1 MFNVEVKDQ
10 EFKPVMPSRVVLASH
25 QGVGKTTACC
35 LLPNCLVLDLESGTE
50 GYGGSYFNLIKEMNK
65 YNLTAENPLTLLG
78 ALRMFVASIKE
89 ANKKKGDYVYD
100 FLATDTITQ
109 LQKMAETLATSNF
122 NKSVIGQGMIKK
134 GNTPVKDVISELPEG
149 AGYRWSYV
157 AWNEL
162 IEELKGLVRYG
173 IIWLGH
179 TKQSSLLKNGILV
192 AAKDLD
198 LTGKLKTDLLRDSQ
212 ASGYLYR
219 KDPNTVMF
227 TNVNAETDLLTKGR
241 SSHLMGVEF
250 EFSKFNPATGE
261 LTVYWNK
268 IYPDWIKEPIT
279 KKIV

>member
-1 MFNVEVKDQ
+1 MFNVEVEEQKF
-10 EFKPVMPSRVVLASH
+10 EPLMPARTVLASH
-25 QGVGKTTACC
+25 QGVGKTVAWC
-35 LLPNCLVLDLESGTE
+35 LLPNCLVLELESGTE
-50 GYGGSYFNLIKEMNK
+50 GYGGTYFNLIKEMNK
-65 YNLTAENPLTLLG
+65 YNLKAENPLTLLG
-78 ALRMFVASIKE
+78 AFRMFVASIKE

-134 GNTPVKDVISELPEG
+134 GNPPLKDVIAELPEG
-149 AGYRWSYV
+149 AGYRWVYL

-162 IEELKGLVRYG
+162 ADELKDLVRYG
-173 IIWLGH
+173 TIWLGH
-179 TKQSSLLKNGILV
+179 TKQASLLKNGMLTP
-192 AAKDLD
+192 AKDLD

-212 ASGYLYR
+212 AAGYLYR
-219 KDPNTVMF
+219 KNRNTVMF
-227 TNVNAETDLLTKGR
+227 VNVNDETDLLNKGR
-241 SSHLMGVEF
+241 ASHLMNVDF

-279 KKIV
+279 LLI